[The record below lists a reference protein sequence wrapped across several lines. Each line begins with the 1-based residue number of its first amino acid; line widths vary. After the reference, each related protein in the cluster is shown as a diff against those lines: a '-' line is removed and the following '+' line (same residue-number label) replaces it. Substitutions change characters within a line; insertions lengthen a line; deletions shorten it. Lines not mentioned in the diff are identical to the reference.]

1 VIIEA
6 QPLIEAVNAGEL
18 TDPGGMTTTQDIAD
32 ILGASYAAVD
42 EQLHAMERAGLVEST
57 TFGND
62 RVWVVPS
69 ADTDGSDEVRTDQPI
84 STTTRDPLA
93 T

>member
-1 VIIEA
+1 MIIEA
-6 QPLIEAVNAGEL
+6 QTLIDAIEAGEM

-32 ILGASYAAVD
+32 TLGDSYETV
-42 EQLHAMERAGLVEST
+42 EEKLRVMERAGLVESK

-62 RVWVVPS
+62 RVWVVPDD
-69 ADTDGSDEVRTDQPI
+69 DTDSSEEISTDQPI

>member
-6 QPLIEAVNAGEL
+6 QTLIDAIEAGEM

-32 ILGASYAAVD
+32 TLGDSYETV
-42 EQLHAMERAGLVEST
+42 EEKLRVMERAGLVESK

-62 RVWVVPS
+62 RVWVVPDD
-69 ADTDGSDEVRTDQPI
+69 DTDSSEEISTDQPI